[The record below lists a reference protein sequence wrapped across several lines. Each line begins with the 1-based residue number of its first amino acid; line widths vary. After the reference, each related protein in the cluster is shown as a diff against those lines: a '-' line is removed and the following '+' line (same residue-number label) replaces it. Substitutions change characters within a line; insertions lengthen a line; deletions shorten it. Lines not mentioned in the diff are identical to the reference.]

1 MARRRA
7 FPIVGFR
14 TDADI
19 LNPWNTT
26 RPETVAVSL
35 DNEGRTLIQTTS
47 EDSVYLVLGSDD
59 RSFTQL
65 AAGDGLDVQGGLS
78 LVVGLEIPMRD
89 DIRAAHHLLAHDA
102 ERNRLAATR
111 LPARRRSLYTP
122 GPHVAHVLL
131 TIRL

>member
-1 MARRRA
+1 MTRLRA

-19 LNPWNTT
+19 LNAWNTT

-78 LVVGLEIPMRD
+78 LVV
-89 DIRAAHHLLAHDA
+89 
-102 ERNRLAATR
+102 
-111 LPARRRSLYTP
+111 
-122 GPHVAHVLL
+122 
-131 TIRL
+131 